1 MALYPSQLIKII
13 KASKA
18 SKRRPET
25 GYVRSDSGTHGT
37 EQASERMN
45 SFEGGA
51 NEEVSK
57 L

>member
-1 MALYPSQLIKII
+1 MALHSSQLIKII

-37 EQASERMN
+37 EQASRRMN

-51 NEEVSK
+51 NEEVSE